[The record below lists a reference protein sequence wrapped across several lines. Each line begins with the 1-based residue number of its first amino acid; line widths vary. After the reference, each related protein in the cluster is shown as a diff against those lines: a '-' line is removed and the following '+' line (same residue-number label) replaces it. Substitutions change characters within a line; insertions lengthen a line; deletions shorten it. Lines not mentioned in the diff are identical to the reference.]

1 MTVTR
6 VDSSEEVLQLKIF
19 QAPLERLAEL
29 ENEVNGWLKDQ
40 KHLRLDRVLVNPAG
54 SDRVVVLVW
63 YGMSARSQ
71 RGVGF
76 GEAVSA
82 SARG

>member
-6 VDSSEEVLQLKIF
+6 VDPSDELLQLKIF
-19 QAPLERLAEL
+19 QAPLDRLGEL
-29 ENEVNGWLKDQ
+29 ETEVNGWLKTQ
-40 KHLRLDRVLVNPAG
+40 KNLRLDRVVVNPAG
-54 SDRVVVLVW
+54 DDRVVILVW
-63 YGMSARSQ
+63 YGTSARHA

-82 SARG
+82 RS

>member
-6 VDSSEEVLQLKIF
+6 VDPSEELLQLKIF
-19 QAPLERLAEL
+19 QAPLDRLADL
-29 ENEVNGWLKDQ
+29 ETEINGWLKNQ
-40 KHLRLDRVLVNPAG
+40 KHLRLERVVVNPAG
-54 SDRVVVLVW
+54 SDRVVILVW
-63 YGMSARSQ
+63 YGSSARSS

-82 SARG
+82 RG

>member
-19 QAPLERLAEL
+19 QAPLERLADL
-29 ENEVNGWLKDQ
+29 ETEVNGWLKNQ
-40 KHLRLDRVLVNPAG
+40 KHLRLDRVVANPAG
-54 SDRVVVLVW
+54 SDRMVILVW
-63 YGMSARSQ
+63 YGTSARNS

-82 SARG
+82 RG